1 MKNNNFHIS
10 EDQLII
16 AVVDQDD
23 LPAAVQSHLSECPEC
38 LEKKRQL
45 EQELETLGHMAREFA
60 PLPQAKASHIMSR
73 IRAAIQEKNK
83 GFWSWQPVLAA
94 SFVVLFLIV
103 GMWMTSPPVKNGS
116 EQITARLINEMEEDQ
131 YFILEVKALEEN
143 ALPEFYPYISGE
155 TYHYYDD
162 EFINYVVP
170 VEETQNNSV

>member
-1 MKNNNFHIS
+1 MKSNNFHID

-23 LPAAVQSHLSECPEC
+23 LPVAVQSHLSECPEC

-60 PLPQAKASHIMSR
+60 PLPRAKAGHIMSR
-73 IRAAIQEKNK
+73 IRAAVQGKNK
-83 GFWSWQPVLAA
+83 GFRSWHPVFATC
-94 SFVVLFLIV
+94 FVVLFLIV
-103 GMWMTSPPVKNGS
+103 GMWMTSPPIKDSS

-131 YFILEVKALEEN
+131 YFILEIKALEEN
-143 ALPEFYPYISGE
+143 ALPEIYPYISGE
-155 TYHYYDD
+155 SYNCYDD

-170 VEETQNNSV
+170 MEETLNNSV